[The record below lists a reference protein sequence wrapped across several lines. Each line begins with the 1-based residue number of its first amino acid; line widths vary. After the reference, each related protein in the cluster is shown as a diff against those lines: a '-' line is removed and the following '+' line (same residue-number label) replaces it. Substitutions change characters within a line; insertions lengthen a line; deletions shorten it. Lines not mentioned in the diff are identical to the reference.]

1 MLTFCALEE
10 APPSSLEAL
19 AVGFPFADAEA
30 AALPPAVAAGGPPAA
45 EDAFLWVLGGGD
57 TKVHARLDI
66 ADGTYRLCQ
75 PCRRFQK
82 EFRSGGSMESAR
94 ATGKEVCSRCV

>member
-19 AVGFPFADAEA
+19 AVGIPFADAEA

-45 EDAFLWVLGGGD
+45 EDAVRGVWGGGD
-57 TKVHARLDI
+57 TKVQARLDI